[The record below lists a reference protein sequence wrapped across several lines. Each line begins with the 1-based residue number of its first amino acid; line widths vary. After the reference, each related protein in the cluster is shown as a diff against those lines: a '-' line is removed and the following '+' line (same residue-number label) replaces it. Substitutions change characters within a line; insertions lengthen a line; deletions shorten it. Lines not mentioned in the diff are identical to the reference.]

1 MLRAVDPS
9 IDITGLDL
17 QFDLE
22 SSVHSV
28 DLQINIMDLPPV
40 NANSLSPP
48 DNRMFPSSDFITTV
62 LVGSNVYVSSK
73 SKSPNEPPLI
83 FFKLTG
89 PSPTKVKLWYDFDTV
104 ISSSATVAVA

>member
-1 MLRAVDPS
+1 MMVRAVDPS

-17 QFDLE
+17 QIDLE
-22 SSVHSV
+22 SSLHSV
-28 DLQINIMDLPPV
+28 DLRINIMVLPPV

-62 LVGSNVYVSSK
+62 LVGSNVSSK